1 MPADFINRIHQ
12 GDCVAGL
19 NALPAETVD
28 LAFADPPFN
37 IGYKYD
43 VYDDRR
49 EREHYLDWSR
59 QWIAAV
65 YRALKP
71 NGTFWL
77 AIGDEYAAELKVMSQ
92 DIGFHTRSWVV
103 WYYTFGVNCKNKFT
117 RSHAHLFYFVK
128 NKEAFT
134 FRGDA
139 PENRIPS
146 ARQLVYNDS
155 RANPKGRLPDDTWIL
170 RPQDMADCFQADED
184 TWYFPRVA
192 GTFKERA
199 GFHGCQMPEQLLGRI
214 IRSCSNEGDLV
225 LDPFSGSATT
235 LVTAKKLGRDYLGFE
250 LSPDYAERGAQRVE
264 DAVVG
269 APLVGSADPTRSA
282 PRTPGLAHHEAEA
295 VPEAASVREP
305 EPIAENVPE
314 PVAEFVIEAM
324 SDVVEVSSEPS
335 PSGELEAEAV
345 SSDVADETI
354 VAASPVETVCE
365 SASESE
371 AAAPNSD
378 VALEEVVAE
387 LVPIA
392 EEAETVAVEESPGV
406 AAVAEPHDPN
416 RELVE
421 AFRRACGGYSADRVM
436 ADPKLQAAFIT
447 HCQGLKVPGEPRTWN
462 ASLFRLR
469 KAGKLKNV
477 PTTLT
482 TELAWPEAEPFA
494 FAAEIALAKLSAAH
508 PHVGLD
514 ELLCDPVLAAEFDK
528 LTAKFGGSK
537 KAFEYRWTALKL
549 RKEAKQLRDRA
560 QELRKLEPSFET
572 PIRIAGK
579 RWDKSIPQAG
589 GLYLIL
595 NSAGDRIYIGAT
607 SSLRARLAKQL
618 AAARLAS
625 YDRSGDIRVAVWPLD
640 RPFTDLLALQQ
651 RLIAQSRPQLNEYR
665 AEQAAPASTEPN
677 REARKKPHRRADK
690 LLATGR

>member
-1 MPADFINRIHQ
+1 MSS
-12 GDCVAGL
+12 
-19 NALPAETVD
+19 ES
-28 LAFADPPFN
+28 LA
-37 IGYKYD
+37 
-43 VYDDRR
+43 
-49 EREHYLDWSR
+49 
-59 QWIAAV
+59 
-65 YRALKP
+65 
-71 NGTFWL
+71 
-77 AIGDEYAAELKVMSQ
+77 
-92 DIGFHTRSWVV
+92 
-103 WYYTFGVNCKNKFT
+103 C
-117 RSHAHLFYFVK
+117 
-128 NKEAFT
+128 
-134 FRGDA
+134 
-139 PENRIPS
+139 
-146 ARQLVYNDS
+146 
-155 RANPKGRLPDDTWIL
+155 
-170 RPQDMADCFQADED
+170 
-184 TWYFPRVA
+184 
-192 GTFKERA
+192 
-199 GFHGCQMPEQLLGRI
+199 
-214 IRSCSNEGDLV
+214 
-225 LDPFSGSATT
+225 
-235 LVTAKKLGRDYLGFE
+235 
-250 LSPDYAERGAQRVE
+250 
-264 DAVVG
+264 
-269 APLVGSADPTRSA
+269 
-282 PRTPGLAHHEAEA
+282 
-295 VPEAASVREP
+295 ASLEP
-305 EPIAENVPE
+305 ESTP
-314 PVAEFVIEAM
+314 
-324 SDVVEVSSEPS
+324 
-335 PSGELEAEAV
+335 
-345 SSDVADETI
+345 SDVADETT
-354 VAASPVETVCE
+354 VAAPVNETVGE
-365 SASESE
+365 SVSESE
-371 AAAPNSD
+371 AAAPSPER
-378 VALEEVVAE
+378 AMEEVVAE

-392 EEAETVAVEESPGV
+392 EEAETVVVEETGV
-406 AAVAEPHDPN
+406 VPDAAEPHDPN

-447 HCQGLKVPGEPRTWN
+447 HCRGLNVPGEPRTWN

-514 ELLCDPVLAAEFDK
+514 GLLCDPVLAAEFDK

-560 QELRKLEPSFET
+560 QELRKLEPAFET

-665 AEQAAPASTEPN
+665 AEQAAPTSTEPN
-677 REARKKPHRRADK
+677 REARKKSHRRADK